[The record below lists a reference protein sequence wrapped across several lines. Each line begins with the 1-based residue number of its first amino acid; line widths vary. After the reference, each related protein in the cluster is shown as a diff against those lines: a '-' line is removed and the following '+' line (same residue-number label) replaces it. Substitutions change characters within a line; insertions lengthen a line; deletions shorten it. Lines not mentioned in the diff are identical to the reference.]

1 MKITCQSFKYWY
13 PRLKSGKLGADA
25 EQSAT
30 NHLSTCEKCRKSAI
44 AIEALIE
51 DKIQPES
58 DAFFSVRLFAR
69 LEKSKPSYP
78 IFISRP
84 VFAYTLLLSISLFL
98 GIRLGTY
105 FYHQS
110 SMPVENLSLSEEYAI
125 HSTIS
130 GLDVFFRDDF
140 NE

>member
-1 MKITCQSFKYWY
+1 MKITCPSFKYWY
-13 PRLKSGKLGADA
+13 PRLKSGKLAAND
-25 EQSAT
+25 EQLAI
-30 NHLSTCEKCRKSAI
+30 NHLSTCEKCRKAAN

-58 DAFFSVRLFAR
+58 DVFFSARLFAR
-69 LEKSKPSYP
+69 LEKSKPSHSVF
-78 IFISRP
+78 IFRP
-84 VFAYTLLLSISLFL
+84 VFAYTLLLSLSLFL

-105 FYHQS
+105 FYYQS
-110 SMPVENLSLSEEYAI
+110 SIPSENISISEEYAI

-130 GLDVFFRDDF
+130 GLDVFFQDDF